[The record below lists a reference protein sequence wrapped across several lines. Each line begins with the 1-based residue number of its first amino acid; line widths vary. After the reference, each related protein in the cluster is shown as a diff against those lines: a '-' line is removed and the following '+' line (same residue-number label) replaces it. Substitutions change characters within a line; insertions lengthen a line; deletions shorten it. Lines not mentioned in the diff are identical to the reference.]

1 MQVPSSAE
9 PEPAPAPAPKPL
21 EPLVVTVTE
30 EDCPLGEYKCTK
42 LSQIREGPAMD
53 SPKCGQLDAHE
64 KIELLETQV
73 LEDGLVRCRFKD
85 GWVSAQTR
93 SGERMY
99 APPNPRPCPNFSSSP
114 GL

>member
-1 MQVPSSAE
+1 MPTSA
-9 PEPAPAPAPKPL
+9 PEPAPAPAPKPP

-73 LEDGLVRCRFKD
+73 LADGLVRCRFKD

-99 APPNPRPCPNFSSSP
+99 GHHQTRHLARTCVV
-114 GL
+114 LLACT

>member
-1 MQVPSSAE
+1 M
-9 PEPAPAPAPKPL
+9 
-21 EPLVVTVTE
+21 TVTE

-99 APPNPRPCPNFSSSP
+99 GHHRT
-114 GL
+114 